1 MGTRNEILEYL
12 GNHAYASA
20 EDLFLLLSKT
30 RANIQY
36 HLKQLENSGI
46 ICVVTPIKEKAN
58 RGRPRRYYALSLT
71 ERPNNLAQL
80 AHAILVANQAGCQQ
94 QSEYYKAIAHQIL
107 HLPDLPSSGT
117 TRLNRLIK
125 ELSSRG
131 YQARW
136 EAHSSGPEILFRN
149 CPYAA
154 LLPDHPEL
162 CLIDKTLLE
171 ENLGASFIQQF
182 RIDLPRVPAC
192 RFLKKP

>member
-1 MGTRNEILEYL
+1 MGTRTEILEYL

-46 ICVVTPIKEKAN
+46 ICVVTPKKEKAY

-80 AHAILVANQAGCQQ
+80 AHALLVTNQANYQK
-94 QSEYYKAIAHQIL
+94 QSEYYQAVAHQIL
-107 HLPDLPSSGT
+107 DLPDPPSSGT

-136 EAHSSGPEILFRN
+136 EAHASGPEILFRN
-149 CPYAA
+149 CPYAT
-154 LLPDHPEL
+154 LLPEHTEL
-162 CLIDKTLLE
+162 CLVDKTLLE
-171 ENLGASFIQQF
+171 ENLGTSFIQQF
-182 RIDLPRVPAC
+182 RIDLPHVPAC